1 MLAKSKS
8 LALVAVCLAV
18 GIGAGYYA
26 RGRIVAGSAAKA
38 APQPATVAA
47 SSAPKEEARLLAGH
61 PDTVYMPE
69 EIVDRLGVRIAK
81 VEKVPNSHPLK
92 LPGSLMLDSN
102 RLARIHSRFD
112 GHIMSLGMHRGPDGK
127 PDRPLQFGD
136 EVEKD
141 QTLAVIWSKEIGQ
154 KKSELLDSY
163 SQFNLSKATLDRLKT
178 LRPGEV
184 SEHVLRDAQRAYEGA
199 LISVQNGERTL
210 RSWQL
215 SEAEVAA
222 IRREAERLHG
232 EGAAQQSASDL
243 REGWAELQVRAP
255 FQGVILEKN
264 ITIGEIVDASLDLF
278 KIGDIRRLMVVA
290 NVYEEDLPGIIA
302 LPPEMRKWRIAL
314 TAEPEAAPLTG
325 TFELAGKIIDP
336 VQHTAQ
342 LVGWV
347 DNPNGKYMAG
357 QFISALVELL
367 PRQGEII
374 VPAVAVIDSGEGG
387 VLYVVGGEASNE
399 FSRKLVAVS
408 YRGRSFVHLRTQ
420 LTDDERQRGFTVL
433 QPGQRVVSSGI
444 VILESTW
451 KELGLANPSNDT
463 GLAQQNS
470 SGP

>member
-1 MLAKSKS
+1 MPAKTKSFISAVVLLA
-8 LALVAVCLAV
+8 
-18 GIGAGYYA
+18 IGAACGYFA
-26 RGRIVAGSAAKA
+26 HGRISPSAK
-38 APQPATVAA
+38 PVIQPIVEATRE
-47 SSAPKEEARLLAGH
+47 PTERARLVPGETG
-61 PDTVYMPE
+61 TVFMPQE
-69 EIVDRLGVRIAK
+69 VVQRLGVRVGK
-81 VEKVPNSHPLK
+81 VEKVPDAQPLK

-112 GHIMSLGMHRGPDGK
+112 GHIVELGMHKGADGK

-141 QTLAVIWSKEIGQ
+141 QVLAVIWSKEIGQ
-154 KKSELLDSY
+154 KKSDLLDAY
-163 SQFNLSKATLDRLKT
+163 SQYNLNKATIDRLKN

-184 SEHVLRDAQRAYEGA
+184 SEHVLRDAQRAYESA

-215 SEAEVAA
+215 SEEDVAS
-222 IRREAERLHG
+222 IRREAQRLHG
-232 EGAAQQSASDL
+232 EGAADKTPSELQF
-243 REGWAELQVRAP
+243 EWAELQVRAP

-264 ITIGEIVDASLDLF
+264 ITVGEIVDVSLDLF

-290 NVYEEDLPGIIA
+290 NVYEEDLPGITA
-302 LPPEMRKWRIAL
+302 LPPEKRKWTISL
-314 TAEPEAAPLTG
+314 TAEPEAPPLTG

-357 QFISALVELL
+357 QFISARVDLL
-367 PRQGEII
+367 PRTQEVV

-387 VLYVVGGEASNE
+387 VLYTVGGAGGNE
-399 FSRKLVAVS
+399 FSRRRVAVS
-408 YRGRSFVHLRTQ
+408 SRGRQFVHLRTE
-420 LTDDERQRGFTVL
+420 LTDDERQRGFSVM
-433 QPGQRVVSSGI
+433 QPGERVVSSGV

-451 KELGLANPSNDT
+451 KELGLTRAKEDT
-463 GLAQQNS
+463 GLAQQS
-470 SGP
+470 PSGP